1 MNVPKTHVISVS
13 YIRIPGRPA
22 RPRRSIDPGLGI
34 DNYTGNGPG
43 LETGS
48 RERIATVQVGV
59 PSLLCIEAQWRAR
72 LNYVDS
78 LFVKRCGGVAT
89 HEKFCDS
96 GASCVTFEVSNIRV
110 HKVLSDAY

>member
-1 MNVPKTHVISVS
+1 M
-13 YIRIPGRPA
+13 
-22 RPRRSIDPGLGI
+22 
-34 DNYTGNGPG
+34 
-43 LETGS
+43 ETGS

-96 GASCVTFEVSNIRV
+96 GASCVTFEVSNIRSFAFIKYLAM
-110 HKVLSDAY
+110 HISPAFAA